1 MIVQIGPLLQL
12 DFLFDLY
19 KKVNGMNRYN
29 HLREYFQKGEK
40 EGRILLGLKE
50 KYDLDD
56 LNAYIK
62 PERDM
67 QFTYLGIKTLYDRYL
82 IKDSKGMPIEL
93 PQQMFMAIAMF

>member
-1 MIVQIGPLLQL
+1 AASL
-12 DFLFDLY
+12 FLFDLY
-19 KKVNGMNRYN
+19 KKVNGMYRYI
-29 HLREYFQKGEK
+29 HLREYFHKGEK

-67 QFTYLGIKTLYDRYL
+67 QFTYLGSKPLYDRYL
-82 IKDSKGMPIEL
+82 SKD
-93 PQQMFMAIAMF
+93 